1 MTSLLNQTDQSRLS
15 LKYGVAV
22 LRLWLDEKYAHRN
35 EALNDLGHK
44 FQAALLRYDNA
55 LDKAEAEKAAL
66 KKYKTMR
73 PAEQLKHDR
82 PDFVRQVALADLA
95 AQKLF
100 KIGDEILSDQYADQ
114 PFNFTMVRKI
124 LLEIQSVY
132 DDVLPES
139 QSSAGARVHVK
150 QPVSN
155 QYPGKQILGSFL
167 QSYIDEHGWKLTP
180 QQFVMQQLEI
190 EDFPNENP
198 LEFYEDY
205 WDSGIIGTK
214 MEGEFKQWFKE
225 QKKEKQAETASA
237 TTSDQWWNAP
247 RRRQAIDARAV
258 TSLDELVDLINA
270 NYSPTILLRMSDD
283 QRDIILSLWRALQT
297 GLQICGERHTGRT
310 FTSTGT
316 SDGEL
321 LVTVTTAPVPGQSQT
336 AASAIAD
343 HDDEANWSIHRYRLE
358 RLAIDARSVR
368 SIEYLAELI
377 SPLLTNVRSM
387 IYIRF
392 SENQHRFASQFGGAM
407 RSGEIRIN
415 DQLMSCMLTMGGDL
429 PDSDILMN
437 VYTLQSALDDEAASA
452 ARSNEHEPQEEDEE
466 EEQVEPAGKA
476 VVAAKKKTASKTD
489 APQKGAG
496 KPVKIKQKKKTKR
509 QKAAE
514 EVKKIRDEQRQL
526 AILEENKADIER
538 LRLQLAATNLRQ
550 SETGAQLVAKE
561 LSPFGPILSRIDSY
575 KKDTRSKITVTGAA
589 ASAESFQRK
598 LLASLHV
605 V

>member
-205 WDSGIIGTK
+205 WESGIVGTK
-214 MEGEFKQWFKE
+214 MEDEFKQWFKE

-237 TTSDQWWNAP
+237 TTSDQWWDAP

-270 NYSPTILLRMSDD
+270 NYSPTIFLRVSDD
-283 QRDIILSLWRALQT
+283 QRDIVQSLWRALQT
-297 GLQICGERHTGRT
+297 GLQIAGQRRTGRT
-310 FTSTGT
+310 FWSTGAH
-316 SDGEL
+316 DDL
-321 LVTVTTAPVPGQSQT
+321 FVTVTTAPIRQNEQSQP

-343 HDDEANWSIHRYRLE
+343 DDDEANWSIHRYRLE
-358 RLAIDARSVR
+358 RLAIDGRSVR
-368 SIEYLAELI
+368 STEYLAELM
-377 SPLLTNVRSM
+377 SPLLTNVRSV
-387 IYIRF
+387 IFVRL
-392 SENQHRFASQFGGAM
+392 SGNQFRFAGEFGVAI
-407 RSGEIRIN
+407 RSGEIRVN
-415 DQLMSCMLTMGGDL
+415 GHLMRASLTMGGDL
-429 PDSDILMN
+429 PGRDILLE
-437 VYTLQSALDDEAASA
+437 VYTLQSVLDDDEAA
-452 ARSNEHEPQEEDEE
+452 REDEE
-466 EEQVEPAGKA
+466 EEQVEPAGKT
-476 VVAAKKKTASKTD
+476 VVAAKKKTERKTD
-489 APQKGAG
+489 APHGGAG
-496 KPVKIKQKKKTKR
+496 KPSKDKQKKKTKR

-561 LSPFGPILSRIDSY
+561 LSPFGPILSRIESY
-575 KKDTRSKITVTGAA
+575 KKDTRSKISVTGAA
-589 ASAESFQRK
+589 SSAESFQRK
-598 LLASLHV
+598 LLTSLHV